1 MKCSNSFGMISKFF
15 VWNND
20 KSFASFQGN
29 ELALYVAHIEI
40 VNDFLHD
47 KLADSEE
54 IVNISESHVL
64 WKDMF
69 IFLGY
74 TRIDD
79 TDWYLQKID
88 EYISN
93 AKAFYLIGSTTF
105 LTSSNNVGDLETFYM
120 HAMRFYT
127 PQLAKTTFERHGLG
141 IGIFNMQGFER
152 RNKESKNTY
161 RRFTNKKNNL
171 TTQNMKRL
179 YDVFHYSANSI

>member
-1 MKCSNSFGMISKFF
+1 M
-15 VWNND
+15 
-20 KSFASFQGN
+20 
-29 ELALYVAHIEI
+29 ALYVAHIET

-47 KLADSEE
+47 KFADSEE

-79 TDWYLQKID
+79 TDWYLPKID
-88 EYISN
+88 EYTST

-120 HAMRFYT
+120 HAMHFYT

-141 IGIFNMQGFER
+141 IAG
-152 RNKESKNTY
+152 Y
-161 RRFTNKKNNL
+161 
-171 TTQNMKRL
+171 
-179 YDVFHYSANSI
+179 